1 MMKQITIQF
10 LTATHWPD
18 AARIY
23 EAGIATGNATF
34 QTEAPSWEAWDKAHR
49 KDCRLVAIC
58 EGKVAGWA
66 ALSSVSSRPVYAGV
80 AEVSIY
86 VDSVFRGQGVGDI
99 LMHALIKE
107 SEARGVW
114 TLQSG
119 VFPENA
125 ASMRLHQKHGFR
137 TIGLKERIGKMNFVW
152 RDVAMLERRSQVVGI
167 D

>member
-1 MMKQITIQF
+1 MELIAIQH
-10 LTATHWPD
+10 LTAGHWPD
-18 AARIY
+18 VARIY

-34 QTEAPSWEAWDKAHR
+34 QTEAPSWEAWEKAHR
-49 KDCRLVAIC
+49 KDCRLIAVC
-58 EGKVAGWA
+58 EGKVVGWA
-66 ALSSVSSRPVYAGV
+66 ALSSVSARPVYAGV

-86 VDSVFRGQGVGDI
+86 VDPAFRGQGVGDG
-99 LMHALIKE
+99 LMKALIEE

-137 TIGLKERIGKMNFVW
+137 TIGIKERIGKMNSVW
-152 RDVAMLERRSQVVGI
+152 RDVAMLERRSRVAGI

>member
-1 MMKQITIQF
+1 MKQITIQF
-10 LTATHWPD
+10 FTAAHWSD

-34 QTEAPSWEAWDKAHR
+34 QTEAPAWEAWDKAHR
-49 KDCRLVAIC
+49 SDCRLVAVC

-66 ALSSVSSRPVYAGV
+66 ALSSVSVRPVYAGV

-86 VDSVFRGQGVGDI
+86 VDPAFRGQGVGDS
-99 LMHALIKE
+99 LMDALIKE
-107 SEARGVW
+107 SEAMGIW

-137 TIGLKERIGKMNFVW
+137 TIGIKERIGKMNSVW
-152 RDVAMLERRSQVVGI
+152 RDVAMLERRSRVAGI

>member
-1 MMKQITIQF
+1 MTHITIQPF
-10 LTATHWPD
+10 TAAHWPD

-34 QTEAPSWEAWDKAHR
+34 QTEAPSWEEWNKVHR
-49 KDCRLVAIC
+49 PDCRLVAMC

-66 ALSSVSSRPVYAGV
+66 ALSSVSARPVYAGV

-86 VDSVFRGQGVGDI
+86 VDPAFRGQGVGDG
-99 LMHALIKE
+99 LMKALIEE

-125 ASMRLHQKHGFR
+125 ASMRLHQKHDFR
-137 TIGLKERIGKMNFVW
+137 TIGIKEKIGKMNCVW
-152 RDVAMLERRSQVVGI
+152 RDVAMLERRSRVAGI

>member
-1 MMKQITIQF
+1 MTHITIRP
-10 LTATHWPD
+10 LTAAHWPD

-34 QTEAPSWEAWDKAHR
+34 QTEAPSWEEWNKAHR
-49 KDCRLVAIC
+49 PDCRLVAVC
-58 EGKVAGWA
+58 EDKIAGWA
-66 ALSSVSSRPVYAGV
+66 ALSSVSARAVYAGV
-80 AEVSIY
+80 AEVSVY
-86 VDSVFRGQGVGDI
+86 VDPAFRGQGVGDV
-99 LMHALIKE
+99 LMKALIEE
-107 SEARGVW
+107 SEAQGVW

-137 TIGLKERIGKMNFVW
+137 TIGIKEKIGKMHSVW
-152 RDVAMLERRSQVVGI
+152 RDVAMLERRSRVAGI

>member
-1 MMKQITIQF
+1 MELITIQP
-10 LTATHWPD
+10 LTAAHWPD

-49 KDCRLVAIC
+49 PDCRLVALC

-66 ALSSVSSRPVYAGV
+66 ALSSVSARPVYAGV

-86 VDSVFRGQGVGDI
+86 VDPAFRGQGVGDS
-99 LMHALIKE
+99 LMKALIKE
-107 SEARGVW
+107 SEAWGVW

-125 ASMRLHQKHGFR
+125 ASMRLHQKYDFR
-137 TIGLKERIGKMNFVW
+137 TIGIKEKIGKMNSVW
-152 RDVAMLERRSQVVGI
+152 RDVAMLERRSRVAGI

>member
-1 MMKQITIQF
+1 MELITIQP
-10 LTATHWPD
+10 LTASHWPA

-34 QTEAPSWEAWDKAHR
+34 QTEAPAWEVWDNAHR
-49 KDCRLVAIC
+49 KDCRLVAVS
-58 EGKVAGWA
+58 EGKVAGWV

-86 VDSVFRGQGVGDI
+86 VDPAFCGQSVGDS
-99 LMHALIKE
+99 LMDALIKE

-137 TIGLKERIGKMNFVW
+137 TVGIKERIGKMHSVW
-152 RDVAMLERRSQVVGI
+152 RDVAMLERRSLVAGV

>member
-1 MMKQITIQF
+1 MKLITIQP
-10 LTATHWPD
+10 LTAAHWPD

-34 QTEAPSWEAWDKAHR
+34 QTEAPLWEAWNKAHR
-49 KDCRLVAIC
+49 PDCRLVALC
-58 EGKVAGWA
+58 EGEVAGWA
-66 ALSSVSSRPVYAGV
+66 ALSPVSGRPVYAGV

-86 VDSVFRGQGVGDI
+86 VDPAFRGQGVGDG
-99 LMHALIKE
+99 LMKALIEE
-107 SEARGVW
+107 SEREGVW

-137 TIGLKERIGKMNFVW
+137 TIGLKEKIGKMHSVW
-152 RDVAMLERRSQVVGI
+152 RDVAMLERRSRVAGI

>member
-1 MMKQITIQF
+1 MELITIQP
-10 LTATHWPD
+10 LTASHWPD

-34 QTEAPSWEAWDKAHR
+34 QTEVPSWEAWGKAHR
-49 KDCRLVAIC
+49 PDCRLVALYK
-58 EGKVAGWA
+58 GKVVGWA
-66 ALSSVSSRPVYAGV
+66 ALSSVSARPVYAGV

-86 VDSVFRGQGVGDI
+86 IDPAFRGQGVGDG
-99 LMHALIKE
+99 LMTALIDE
-107 SEARGVW
+107 SETQGVW

-137 TIGLKERIGKMNFVW
+137 TIGIKEKIGKMNSVW
-152 RDVAMLERRSQVVGI
+152 RDVAMLERRSRVAGI